1 MLFTLGR
8 GKSLQVGVTI
18 CCLIAFV
25 LFGYDQGVFG
35 GILQMEDWLD
45 QFDHPSDS
53 ETGIIVSCYNLGC
66 LTGCVLNFIFGE
78 KLGRRKTI
86 WTAMGLVIIGATL
99 QATAFTVPHL
109 VIGRLVTGFGTGM
122 KTSTVPMYQS
132 ELCDRKYRGRLVS
145 AETLFV
151 GVGIVFAYWFDFG
164 MSYVGGPIAW
174 RLPLAFQIIFA
185 LVVVVLVFAL
195 PESPR
200 WLFKHGREQEAV
212 QVLCDVFGKEPTDE
226 YIRAEVH
233 AIHHAIELEAAEK
246 KSYSCISIFK
256 NDRLRTGHRVLLAW
270 GAQFMNQ
277 LGGINLVVYYIPS
290 VLVQNVGMTPH
301 LAQIIGGCVQM
312 MFMFGSILPALALDR
327 MGRRKTM
334 MWGSA
339 GLGVCML
346 MISILLSRV
355 GFTGGQACAS
365 ASVAFFFLYNLI
377 FGTGMNCVPWVVV
390 PEILP
395 LHART
400 RGTAVGISSNW
411 LWNFFVVMITPV
423 IINRLQWKAYL
434 IFVITNFL
442 FVPIIYF
449 FYPETSNFRLE
460 DIDEFFTSGGN
471 PVKVAKEM
479 SKAMRAGNDAE
490 KLSSVSEKEKVE
502 IEHSYSISRRAFN
515 GEALVAVLINPEK
528 YHNSAA
534 YFASHTVSTN
544 QLITVIEGIGLKEWK
559 IVDVPF
565 DGFAEKARALW
576 REDTEEGVDDRLNS
590 RAYAALSTVAL
601 LDEGNR
607 YGSNFENEVESGW
620 DEGEDTLKENFKR
633 LLE

>member
-1 MLFTLGR
+1 MALFSLGR
-8 GKSLQVGVTI
+8 GKGLQMGVTI

-45 QFDHPSDS
+45 QFNHPSDS

-66 LTGCVLNFIFGE
+66 LAGCVLNFIFGE
-78 KLGRRKTI
+78 TLGRRKTI
-86 WTAMGLVIIGATL
+86 WTAMALVIIGATL
-99 QATAFTVPHL
+99 QASAFTVPHL
-109 VIGRLVTGFGTGM
+109 VIGRLVTGLGTGM

-151 GVGIVFAYWFDFG
+151 GVGIVFAYWYLASEFLNKSRTLTSGRFDFG
-164 MSYVGGPIAW
+164 MSFVGGPIAW

-185 LVVVVLVFAL
+185 LVVIVLVFAL

-212 QVLCDVFGKEPTDE
+212 QVLCDVFDKDPTDD
-226 YIRAEVH
+226 YIRAEVYS
-233 AIHHAIELEAAEK
+233 IHHAIELEASEK
-246 KSYSCISIFK
+246 TQSSFMSIFK
-256 NDRLRTGHRVLLAW
+256 TDRVKTGQRVLLAW

-290 VLVQNVGMTPH
+290 VLVQNVGMTAH
-301 LAQIIGGCVQM
+301 MAQIIGGCVQM

-334 MWGSA
+334 IWSSA

-355 GFTGGQACAS
+355 GFSNGHACAS

-377 FGTGMNCVPWVVV
+377 FGMGMNCVPWVVV

-434 IFVITNFL
+434 IFVVTNFAFIPL
-442 FVPIIYF
+442 IYF

-460 DIDEFFTSGGN
+460 EIDEFFTQGRN

-479 SKAMRAGNDAE
+479 QKAMKSGQDISGADAE
-490 KLSSVSEKEKVE
+490 KTVPGSSEKEKVRV
-502 IEHSYSISRRAFN
+502 EHS
-515 GEALVAVLINPEK
+515 
-528 YHNSAA
+528 
-534 YFASHTVSTN
+534 
-544 QLITVIEGIGLKEWK
+544 
-559 IVDVPF
+559 
-565 DGFAEKARALW
+565 
-576 REDTEEGVDDRLNS
+576 
-590 RAYAALSTVAL
+590 
-601 LDEGNR
+601 
-607 YGSNFENEVESGW
+607 
-620 DEGEDTLKENFKR
+620 
-633 LLE
+633 

>member
-1 MLFTLGR
+1 MALFSLGR
-8 GKSLQVGVTI
+8 GKGLQMGVTI

-45 QFDHPSDS
+45 QFNHPSDS

-66 LTGCVLNFIFGE
+66 LAGCVLNFIFGE
-78 KLGRRKTI
+78 TLGRRKTI
-86 WTAMGLVIIGATL
+86 WTAMALVIIGATL
-99 QATAFTVPHL
+99 QASAFTVPHL
-109 VIGRLVTGFGTGM
+109 VIGRLVTGLGTGM

-164 MSYVGGPIAW
+164 MSFVGGAIAW

-185 LVVVVLVFAL
+185 LVVIVLVFAL

-212 QVLCDVFGKEPTDE
+212 QVLCDVFDKDPTDD
-226 YIRAEVH
+226 YIRAEVYS
-233 AIHHAIELEAAEK
+233 IHHAIELEASEK
-246 KSYSCISIFK
+246 NQSSFMSIFK
-256 NDRLRTGHRVLLAW
+256 NDRVKTGQRVLLAW

-290 VLVQNVGMTPH
+290 VLVQNVGMTAH
-301 LAQIIGGCVQM
+301 MAQIIGGCVQM
-312 MFMFGSILPALALDR
+312 MFMFGSILPALTLDR

-334 MWGSA
+334 IWSSA

-355 GFTGGQACAS
+355 GFSNGHACSS

-377 FGTGMNCVPWVVV
+377 FGMGMNCVPWVVV

-434 IFVITNFL
+434 IFVVTNFVFIPL
-442 FVPIIYF
+442 IYF

-460 DIDEFFTSGGN
+460 EIDEFFTQGRN

-479 SKAMRAGNDAE
+479 QKAMKSGQDISGADAE
-490 KLSSVSEKEKVE
+490 KTVSGSSEKEKVQV
-502 IEHSYSISRRAFN
+502 EHS
-515 GEALVAVLINPEK
+515 
-528 YHNSAA
+528 
-534 YFASHTVSTN
+534 
-544 QLITVIEGIGLKEWK
+544 
-559 IVDVPF
+559 
-565 DGFAEKARALW
+565 
-576 REDTEEGVDDRLNS
+576 
-590 RAYAALSTVAL
+590 
-601 LDEGNR
+601 
-607 YGSNFENEVESGW
+607 
-620 DEGEDTLKENFKR
+620 
-633 LLE
+633 

>member
-1 MLFTLGR
+1 MALFSLGR
-8 GKSLQVGVTI
+8 GKGLQTGVTI

-45 QFDHPSDS
+45 QFNHPSDS

-66 LTGCVLNFIFGE
+66 LAGCVLNFIFGE
-78 KLGRRKTI
+78 TLGRRKTI
-86 WTAMGLVIIGATL
+86 WTAMALVIIGATL
-99 QATAFTVPHL
+99 QASAFSVPHL
-109 VIGRLVTGFGTGM
+109 VIGRIVTGLGTGM

-164 MSYVGGPIAW
+164 MSFVGGPIAW

-185 LVVVVLVFAL
+185 LVVIVLVFAL

-212 QVLCDVFGKEPTDE
+212 QVLCDVFDKNPTDD
-226 YIRAEVH
+226 YIRAEVYS
-233 AIHHAIELEAAEK
+233 IHHAIELEASEK
-246 KSYSCISIFK
+246 TQSSFLSIFK
-256 NDRLRTGHRVLLAW
+256 NDRVKTGQRVLLAW

-290 VLVQNVGMTPH
+290 VLVQNVGMTAH
-301 LAQIIGGCVQM
+301 MAQIIGGCVQM
-312 MFMFGSILPALALDR
+312 IN
-327 MGRRKTM
+327 TM
-334 MWGSA
+334 IWSSA

-355 GFTGGQACAS
+355 GFSNGHACAS

-377 FGTGMNCVPWVVV
+377 FGMGMNCVPWVVV

-395 LHART
+395 LHVRT

-434 IFVITNFL
+434 IFVVTNFAFIPL
-442 FVPIIYF
+442 IYF

-460 DIDEFFTSGGN
+460 EIDEFFTQGRN

-479 SKAMRAGNDAE
+479 QKAMKSGRDISGADAE
-490 KLSSVSEKEKVE
+490 KTGSGSSEKEKVQV
-502 IEHSYSISRRAFN
+502 EHA
-515 GEALVAVLINPEK
+515 
-528 YHNSAA
+528 
-534 YFASHTVSTN
+534 
-544 QLITVIEGIGLKEWK
+544 
-559 IVDVPF
+559 
-565 DGFAEKARALW
+565 
-576 REDTEEGVDDRLNS
+576 
-590 RAYAALSTVAL
+590 
-601 LDEGNR
+601 
-607 YGSNFENEVESGW
+607 
-620 DEGEDTLKENFKR
+620 
-633 LLE
+633 

>member
-1 MLFTLGR
+1 MFFTLGR

-45 QFDHPSDS
+45 QFGHPSDS

-86 WTAMGLVIIGATL
+86 WTAMSLVIIGATL

-122 KTSTVPMYQS
+122 KTSTVPM
-132 ELCDRKYRGRLVS
+132 
-145 AETLFV
+145 
-151 GVGIVFAYWFDFG
+151 FDFG
-164 MSYVGGPIAW
+164 MSFIGGPIAW

-185 LVVVVLVFAL
+185 LIVVVLVFAL

-212 QVLCDVFGKEPTDE
+212 QVLCDVFDKEPTDD
-226 YIRAEVH
+226 YIRAEIH

-246 KSYSCISIFK
+246 KSSSWISIFK

-277 LGGINLVVYYIPS
+277 LGGINLVVYFIPS

-301 LAQIIGGCVQM
+301 MAQIIGGCVQM

-339 GLGVCML
+339 GLGICML

-355 GFTGGQACAS
+355 GFIGGQACAS

-377 FGTGMNCVPWVVV
+377 FGMGMNCVPWVVV

-434 IFVITNFL
+434 IFVVTNFL

-471 PVKVAKEM
+471 PVKIAKEM
-479 SKAMRAGNDAE
+479 SKAMGVGNDTE
-490 KLSSVSEKEKVE
+490 RLSNVFEKEKAEV
-502 IEHSYSISRRAFN
+502 EHS
-515 GEALVAVLINPEK
+515 
-528 YHNSAA
+528 
-534 YFASHTVSTN
+534 
-544 QLITVIEGIGLKEWK
+544 
-559 IVDVPF
+559 
-565 DGFAEKARALW
+565 
-576 REDTEEGVDDRLNS
+576 
-590 RAYAALSTVAL
+590 
-601 LDEGNR
+601 
-607 YGSNFENEVESGW
+607 
-620 DEGEDTLKENFKR
+620 
-633 LLE
+633 

>member
-1 MLFTLGR
+1 M
-8 GKSLQVGVTI
+8 
-18 CCLIAFV
+18 A
-25 LFGYDQGVFG
+25 
-35 GILQMEDWLD
+35 
-45 QFDHPSDS
+45 
-53 ETGIIVSCYNLGC
+53 
-66 LTGCVLNFIFGE
+66 
-78 KLGRRKTI
+78 
-86 WTAMGLVIIGATL
+86 LVIVGATL
-99 QATAFTVPHL
+99 QATAYTVPHL
-109 VIGRLVTGFGTGM
+109 VIGRIVTGFGTGM

-174 RLPLAFQIIFA
+174 RLPLAFQIVFA
-185 LVVVVLVFAL
+185 LVVIVLVFAL

-212 QVLCDVFGKEPTDE
+212 HVLCDVFDKEPTDE
-226 YIRAEVH
+226 YIRAEVL
-233 AIHHAIELEAAEK
+233 AIHHAIELDAIED
-246 KSYSCISIFK
+246 KSSSWISIFR
-256 NDRLRTGHRVLLAW
+256 NDRLKTGHRVLLAW

-277 LGGINLVVYYIPS
+277 IGGINLVVYYIPS
-290 VLVQNVGMTPH
+290 VLVQNVGMTAH

-339 GLGVCML
+339 GLGFCMF
-346 MISILLSRV
+346 MISVLLSRV
-355 GFTGGQACAS
+355 GLANGQVCAS

-377 FGTGMNCVPWVVV
+377 FGMGMNCVPWVVV

-434 IFVITNFL
+434 IFMVTNFV
-442 FVPIIYF
+442 FVPVIYY
-449 FYPETSNFRLE
+449 FYPETSNFGLE
-460 DIDEFFTSGGN
+460 EIDEFFTSGRN

-479 SKAMRAGNDAE
+479 TKAMR
-490 KLSSVSEKEKVE
+490 
-502 IEHSYSISRRAFN
+502 ISGVR
-515 GEALVAVLINPEK
+515 PEK
-528 YHNSAA
+528 DLNK
-534 YFASHTVSTN
+534 TSTS
-544 QLITVIEGIGLKEWK
+544 EEKAK
-559 IVDVPF
+559 VDV
-565 DGFAEKARALW
+565 EH
-576 REDTEEGVDDRLNS
+576 N
-590 RAYAALSTVAL
+590 
-601 LDEGNR
+601 
-607 YGSNFENEVESGW
+607 
-620 DEGEDTLKENFKR
+620 
-633 LLE
+633 

>member
-1 MLFTLGR
+1 
-8 GKSLQVGVTI
+8 
-18 CCLIAFV
+18 
-25 LFGYDQGVFG
+25 
-35 GILQMEDWLD
+35 MEDWLN
-45 QFDHPSDS
+45 QFGHPSDS

-86 WTAMGLVIIGATL
+86 WTAMSLVIVGATL

-164 MSYVGGPIAW
+164 MSFVGGPIAW

-185 LVVVVLVFAL
+185 LIVVVLVFAL

-212 QVLCDVFGKEPTDE
+212 QVLCDVFDKEPTDE

-233 AIHHAIELEAAEK
+233 AIHHAIELEAAEN
-246 KSYSCISIFK
+246 KSSSWISIFK

-301 LAQIIGGCVQM
+301 MAQIIGGCVQM

-334 MWGSA
+334 MWG
-339 GLGVCML
+339 
-346 MISILLSRV
+346 
-355 GFTGGQACAS
+355 T
-365 ASVAFFFLYNLI
+365 SVAFFFLYNLI
-377 FGTGMNCVPWVVV
+377 FGMGMNCVPWVVV

-434 IFVITNFL
+434 IFVVTNFL
-442 FVPIIYF
+442 SVPIIYF

-460 DIDEFFTSGGN
+460 DIDDFFTSGGN
-471 PVKVAKEM
+471 PVKIAKEM
-479 SKAMRAGNDAE
+479 SKAMGTRNDAE
-490 KLSSVSEKEKVE
+490 KLSSVSEKERVE
-502 IEHSYSISRRAFN
+502 VEHS
-515 GEALVAVLINPEK
+515 
-528 YHNSAA
+528 
-534 YFASHTVSTN
+534 
-544 QLITVIEGIGLKEWK
+544 
-559 IVDVPF
+559 
-565 DGFAEKARALW
+565 
-576 REDTEEGVDDRLNS
+576 
-590 RAYAALSTVAL
+590 
-601 LDEGNR
+601 
-607 YGSNFENEVESGW
+607 
-620 DEGEDTLKENFKR
+620 
-633 LLE
+633 

>member
-1 MLFTLGR
+1 MLFSLGR
-8 GKSLQVGVTI
+8 GKSLQFGVTT

-45 QFDHPSDS
+45 QFNHPSDS

-66 LTGCVLNFIFGE
+66 LFGCVLNFIFGE
-78 KLGRRKTI
+78 RLGRRKTI
-86 WTAMGLVIIGATL
+86 WIAMGLVIVGATL
-99 QATAFTVPHL
+99 QATAYTVPHL
-109 VIGRLVTGFGTGM
+109 VVGRLVTGFGTGM

-132 ELCDRKYRGRLVS
+132 ELCDKKYRGRLVS

-164 MSYVGGPIAW
+164 MSYVGGPVAW
-174 RLPLAFQIIFA
+174 RLPLAFQIVFA

-212 QVLCDVFGKEPTDE
+212 RVLCDVFDKDPADE
-226 YIRAEVH
+226 YIRAEVQ
-233 AIHHAIELEAAEK
+233 AIHSAIEMEVAEK
-246 KSYSCISIFK
+246 TSASWVGIFK

-277 LGGINLVVYYIPS
+277 IGGINLVVYYIPS
-290 VLVQNVGMTPH
+290 VLVQNVGMTAH
-301 LAQIIGGCVQM
+301 MAQIIGGCVQM
-312 MFMFGSILPALALDR
+312 MFMFGSVLPALALDR

-355 GFTGGQACAS
+355 GLVNGQACAS

-377 FGTGMNCVPWVVV
+377 FGMGMNCVPWVVV

-411 LWNFFVVMITPV
+411 LWNFVIVMITPV
-423 IINRLQWKAYL
+423 IIHRLQWKAYL
-434 IFVITNFL
+434 IFVVTNFV
-442 FVPIIYF
+442 FVPVIYF
-449 FYPETSNFRLE
+449 FYPETSNFGLE
-460 DIDEFFTSGGN
+460 EIDEFFTSGGN

-479 SKAMRAGNDAE
+479 AKAMKAGVDRSGSDAE
-490 KLSSVSEKEKVE
+490 KVPSSLEKTEVMVE
-502 IEHSYSISRRAFN
+502 HR
-515 GEALVAVLINPEK
+515 
-528 YHNSAA
+528 
-534 YFASHTVSTN
+534 
-544 QLITVIEGIGLKEWK
+544 
-559 IVDVPF
+559 
-565 DGFAEKARALW
+565 
-576 REDTEEGVDDRLNS
+576 
-590 RAYAALSTVAL
+590 
-601 LDEGNR
+601 
-607 YGSNFENEVESGW
+607 
-620 DEGEDTLKENFKR
+620 
-633 LLE
+633 

>member
-1 MLFTLGR
+1 MALFSLGR
-8 GKSLQVGVTI
+8 GKGLQMGVTI

-45 QFDHPSDS
+45 QFNHPSDS

-66 LTGCVLNFIFGE
+66 LAGCVLNFIFGE
-78 KLGRRKTI
+78 TLGRRKTI
-86 WTAMGLVIIGATL
+86 WTAMALVIIGATL
-99 QATAFTVPHL
+99 QASAFTVPHL
-109 VIGRLVTGFGTGM
+109 VIGRLVTGLGTGM

-151 GVGIVFAYWFDFG
+151 GVGIVFAYW
-164 MSYVGGPIAW
+164 YW
-174 RLPLAFQIIFA
+174 TLTPLASVMNADKNQIIFA
-185 LVVVVLVFAL
+185 LVVIVLVFAL

-212 QVLCDVFGKEPTDE
+212 QVLCDVFDKDPTDD
-226 YIRAEVH
+226 YIRAEVYS
-233 AIHHAIELEAAEK
+233 IHHAIELEASEK
-246 KSYSCISIFK
+246 TQSSFMSIFK
-256 NDRLRTGHRVLLAW
+256 NDRVKTGQRVLLAW

-290 VLVQNVGMTPH
+290 VLVQNVGMTAH
-301 LAQIIGGCVQM
+301 MAQIIGGCVQM
-312 MFMFGSILPALALDR
+312 MFMFGSILPALTLDR

-334 MWGSA
+334 IWSSA

-355 GFTGGQACAS
+355 GFSNGHACAS

-377 FGTGMNCVPWVVV
+377 FGMGMNCVPWVVV

-434 IFVITNFL
+434 IFVVTNFAFIPL
-442 FVPIIYF
+442 IYF

-460 DIDEFFTSGGN
+460 EIDEFFTQGRN

-479 SKAMRAGNDAE
+479 QKAMKSGQDISGADAE
-490 KLSSVSEKEKVE
+490 KTVSGSSEKEKVQV
-502 IEHSYSISRRAFN
+502 EHS
-515 GEALVAVLINPEK
+515 
-528 YHNSAA
+528 
-534 YFASHTVSTN
+534 
-544 QLITVIEGIGLKEWK
+544 
-559 IVDVPF
+559 
-565 DGFAEKARALW
+565 
-576 REDTEEGVDDRLNS
+576 
-590 RAYAALSTVAL
+590 
-601 LDEGNR
+601 
-607 YGSNFENEVESGW
+607 
-620 DEGEDTLKENFKR
+620 
-633 LLE
+633 